1 MNRQKKPNETKDN
14 QRERNHTQKFES
26 LLHRSRPKNAG
37 GSRQGHCCLAEKGRQ
52 VKRILA
58 IDPGMSGGIAYHG
71 HGGIIL
77 DSMPAT
83 DQDVSTLILD
93 RLGIT
98 DVCYIEKVGGY
109 VGGKGA
115 PGSAMFNF
123 GRNVG
128 FIHGLIASTKTR
140 VIEVAPQRWQKTI
153 QAGTKATHGTR
164 WKAHLKQIAQQRH
177 PRLSITLKTADALLI
192 LEHALIAEG
201 VK

>member
-1 MNRQKKPNETKDN
+1 
-14 QRERNHTQKFES
+14 
-26 LLHRSRPKNAG
+26 
-37 GSRQGHCCLAEKGRQ
+37 

-58 IDPGMSGGIAYHG
+58 IDPGLSGGLAHYG
-71 HGGIIL
+71 PSGVTL
-77 DSMPAT
+77 DAMPAT
-83 DQDVSTLILD
+83 DADVRDLVLD
-93 RLGIT
+93 RLGVS
-98 DVCYIEKVGGY
+98 DVVFIEKVGGY

-140 VIEVAPQRWQKTI
+140 VIEVPPQRWQKTL
-153 QAGTKATHGTR
+153 QCGVKATYGTG
-164 WKAHLKQIAQQRH
+164 WKGHLKQIAQQRH

>member
-1 MNRQKKPNETKDN
+1 M
-14 QRERNHTQKFES
+14 
-26 LLHRSRPKNAG
+26 
-37 GSRQGHCCLAEKGRQ
+37 
-52 VKRILA
+52 KRILA
-58 IDPGMSGGIAYHG
+58 IDPGMSGGIAYYG

-83 DQDVSTLILD
+83 DQDVSMLILD
-93 RLGIT
+93 RLGVT

-128 FIHGLIASTKTR
+128 FVHGLIASTKTR
-140 VIEVAPQRWQKTI
+140 VIEVTPQRWQKTI
-153 QAGTKATHGTR
+153 QAGVKASYGTG
-164 WKAHLKQIAQQRH
+164 WKGHLKQIAQQRH
-177 PRLSITLKTADALLI
+177 PRQVITLKTADALLI
-192 LEHALIAEG
+192 LEHAMLSEG